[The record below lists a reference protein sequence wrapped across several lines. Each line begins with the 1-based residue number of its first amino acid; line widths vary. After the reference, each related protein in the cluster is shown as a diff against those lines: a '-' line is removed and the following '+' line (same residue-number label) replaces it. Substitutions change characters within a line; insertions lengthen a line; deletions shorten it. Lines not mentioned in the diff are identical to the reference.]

1 MVGLFYST
9 PANTDAIFWR
19 KGGKTVDDR
28 KQLE

>member
-9 PANTDAIFWR
+9 PANTDVISWR
-19 KGGKTVDDR
+19 EGGKTVDDC